1 MLGMPKPESGCCSEE
16 DAQDMLDAIS
26 GGDAKALALVLSRLI
41 GDYDKA
47 EDDDSEE

>member
-1 MLGMPKPESGCCSEE
+1 MSKPEEPTGGCSEE
-16 DAQDMLDAIS
+16 DAQDVLDAIS

-47 EDDDSEE
+47 EDDTEEE